1 MERFKTPAGRL
12 STIFYATDAFE
23 KDKPKSN
30 SLTDEEKPRVGD
42 YDSAEDSSEELKA
55 VPTNT
60 IKTTNHRFAWKDL
73 CLHVQ
78 VKNDTRQLLTNVSG
92 KTFSGA
98 CWVCKSVDQSQDG
111 LNQVP

>member
-23 KDKPKSN
+23 KEKPKSN

-42 YDSAEDSSEELKA
+42 YDSTEESSEEIKT

-60 IKTTNHRFAWKDL
+60 IKATKHRFAWKDL

-92 KTFSGA
+92 KTSLDA
-98 CWVCKSVDQSQDG
+98 CLVSKFIDQSKGG